1 MVLMS
6 LDQVTDGITL
16 HRHDFSYRDSAQKTT
31 LHQINA
37 SNATL
42 VTVKSDMAITN
53 PVKVTEMLISNLIVC
68 TCTARSIAYVEIYTF

>member
-31 LHQINA
+31 LHQI
-37 SNATL
+37 NATL

-68 TCTARSIAYVEIYTF
+68 TCTARSIA